1 MLRMIGVF
9 IRGAI
14 ALAVAVFLLLLFTS
28 LVSDVYLMLS
38 VSDEQSNSLFM
49 EDVES
54 WDTVQR

>member
-1 MLRMIGVF
+1 MIGVF